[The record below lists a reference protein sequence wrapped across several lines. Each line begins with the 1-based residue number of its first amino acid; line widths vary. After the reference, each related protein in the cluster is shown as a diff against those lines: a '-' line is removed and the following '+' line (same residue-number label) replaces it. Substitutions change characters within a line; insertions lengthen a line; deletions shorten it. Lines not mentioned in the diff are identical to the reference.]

1 VSAEAPLATR
11 PAYRLWA
18 ATYDVENP
26 LTTMDS
32 LAAHEAGLTFDA
44 TGSFGVGAEVRPFYE
59 RAQKLDRYAA
69 DEGLPLLL
77 ALRFSK

>member
-1 VSAEAPLATR
+1 
-11 PAYRLWA
+11 
-18 ATYDVENP
+18 
-26 LTTMDS
+26 MDS

>member
-1 VSAEAPLATR
+1 MHDTSAHEA
-11 PAYRLWA
+11 
-18 ATYDVENP
+18 
-26 LTTMDS
+26 
-32 LAAHEAGLTFDA
+32 AAHEAGLAFDA
-44 TGSFGVGAEVRPFYE
+44 TGSFGVGVEVRPFYE